1 MIMIYGQANLHKHHD
16 GCSLFEQMTD
26 VGEKQTLRSAQRKNN
41 YQKIYKNNCKFKVSL
56 SEIIKSTINHFLE
69 AFELCFSV
77 EQSLETVSNTLIGD
91 KKNCFFGSTI

>member
-1 MIMIYGQANLHKHHD
+1 MGRQIYINIMMDARCL
-16 GCSLFEQMTD
+16 SETD

-56 SEIIKSTINHFLE
+56 SETIKSTINHFLE

-77 EQSLETVSNTLIGD
+77 EQSLETVSNALIGD
-91 KKNCFFGSTI
+91 KKKLFFR